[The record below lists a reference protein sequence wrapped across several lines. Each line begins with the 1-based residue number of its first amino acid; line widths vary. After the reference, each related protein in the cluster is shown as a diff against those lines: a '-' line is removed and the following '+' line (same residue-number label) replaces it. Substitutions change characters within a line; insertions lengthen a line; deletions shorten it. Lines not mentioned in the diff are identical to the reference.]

1 MHFIFSNAVVKS
13 VVKFLLKLLISIGLV
28 VLIGRSVNI
37 QEIGMRLMNVDISS
51 ILMAA
56 VIMASLAIFPA
67 IRWKILIQHGGE
79 VFNLSTAYRL
89 VMIGNFFG
97 QALPS
102 TIGGDGARAWYA
114 HKLGIPLSVAV
125 NSVLLDRLIA
135 LAALLLLALF
145 SMPWLWTIVP
155 TNFAWWAMSLIL
167 LATVSG
173 ILLLLVATLIPET
186 WNHWRIVRAGLRLA
200 DSCRS
205 LLESKREFF
214 QVIGLSLSVHCLV
227 AVFVYAL
234 ARVVHVPVGIGE
246 CLLLIPLVMLVSMIP
261 VSVAGWGVREGAMV
275 IAFGFFH
282 ISPGDSMLVSILFG
296 VVVALASIPG
306 LFFWMMMGRR
316 FGMGKK

>member
-1 MHFIFSNAVVKS
+1 MHFMLSNTVVKS
-13 VVKFLLKLLISIGLV
+13 AVKFLLKLLISIGLV

-37 QEIGMRLMNVDISS
+37 QEIGARLMSVDVSS
-51 ILMAA
+51 ILAAA
-56 VIMASLAIFPA
+56 VIMASLAVFPA

-79 VFNLSTAYRL
+79 AFSLNTAYRL

-102 TIGGDGARAWYA
+102 TIGGDGVRAWYA
-114 HKLGIPLSVAV
+114 HKFGIPLAVAV

-135 LAALLLLALF
+135 LAALLLLAFF
-145 SMPWLWTIVP
+145 SLPWLWAIVP
-155 TNFAWWAMSLIL
+155 TNFAWWAIGLIL
-167 LATVSG
+167 LAAVGG
-173 ILLLLVATLIPET
+173 ILLLIVATRIPEE
-186 WNHWRIVRAGLRLA
+186 WNHWRMVRAGRRLA

-205 LLESKREFF
+205 LLNSKQEFF
-214 QVIGLSLSVHCLV
+214 QVLGLSLAVHCLV

-261 VSVAGWGVREGAMV
+261 VSIAGWGVREGAMV

-282 ISPGDSMLVSILFG
+282 ISSGDSMLVSILFG

-306 LFFWMMMGRR
+306 LFFWMMMGRK